1 MQFSEGIGHTVNKV
15 VLRMDDVGAS
25 TKRYEVYSKIPF
37 GNFLFLK
44 YLPFFRAWG
53 VYREIDSK
61 LWSEIF
67 DFLVK
72 ENAKLS
78 IAITASWVEKDGRLV
93 PFPEKFPK
101 ESKLI
106 KEALRENIIEIS
118 NHGLTHCVVGKHQPR
133 LFSSNR
139 KYHREF
145 WDWLPQEIHNQHIEK
160 SQKIFEEWLG
170 ESPKILVPPGNV
182 YSGKTLIAAE
192 KYGIEKLNSSRSVK
206 ALTAIEIYNENGVDA
221 FHDREIVLY
230 GKDWLFRKILDYKK
244 MGTEFIFIDDLKN
257 YES

>member
-1 MQFSEGIGHTVNKV
+1 
-15 VLRMDDVGAS
+15 MDDVGAS
-25 TKRYEVYSKIPF
+25 TKHFEVYSKIPF

-53 VYREIDSK
+53 VYREIDSE

-106 KEALRENIIEIS
+106 KDQLNTFDSGYVSTEPGTTKTSIPGVFAA
-118 NHGLTHCVVGKHQPR
+118 G
-133 LFSSNR
+133 
-139 KYHREF
+139 
-145 WDWLPQEIHNQHIEK
+145 D
-160 SQKIFEEWLG
+160 
-170 ESPKILVPPGNV
+170 LVDNV
-182 YSGKTLIAAE
+182 YRQAVTSAAMGCMAALDAE
-192 KYGIEKLNSSRSVK
+192 KYLSE
-206 ALTAIEIYNENGVDA
+206 
-221 FHDREIVLY
+221 
-230 GKDWLFRKILDYKK
+230 
-244 MGTEFIFIDDLKN
+244 IDDGN
-257 YES
+257 